1 MQIDQSYLEK
11 VLNEARALHLHG
23 YEFYGVRDALR
34 GDNPEVLAKRLRE
47 VAEQVL
53 AGVSV
58 QPSEELASAC
68 GGCAWSLYRLAR
80 MVTEP

>member
-11 VLNEARALHLHG
+11 VLDEARALHLHG
-23 YEFYGVRDALR
+23 YEFYGVRAALR
-34 GDNPEVLAKRLRE
+34 DNNPQVLAKRLRE

-53 AGVSV
+53 AGVGV
-58 QPSEELASAC
+58 QPSEEMASAC

-80 MVTEP
+80 MAVEP

>member
-1 MQIDQSYLEK
+1 MIDQSYLEK
-11 VLNEARALHLHG
+11 VLAEAKALHLHG
-23 YEFYGVRDALR
+23 YEFYGVREALR
-34 GDNPEVLAKRLRE
+34 NETPEVLAKRLRE

-53 AGVSV
+53 AGVAA
-58 QPSEELASAC
+58 QASEERASAC